1 MAYEK
6 CHVTPDNI
14 LHDWFDHKVSLYI
27 RLDAL
32 PCRIVRYLGGG
43 QSLLKYWQKK
53 IKFGMDYYQHEKMP
67 EFKIRQF
74 YPVKDAEIDT
84 RIIEGGLGMCRYTYN
99 GYAHGY
105 WRIKA
110 TSVTRFA
117 DDHYVLVDMDTFKQN
132 NNVAGA
138 IAVYGRNDWDY
149 LIFPDKIYRDKSEI
163 FFDSNEL
170 SLQSKESIPDEKKE
184 KKTRISRA
192 ERVALYVMLKEH
204 YLDGNGEVNF
214 SKIAGMLSITAKK
227 QGVNVSFNDDTIANW
242 IKRIENED

>member
-1 MAYEK
+1 
-6 CHVTPDNI
+6 
-14 LHDWFDHKVSLYI
+14 
-27 RLDAL
+27 
-32 PCRIVRYLGGG
+32 
-43 QSLLKYWQKK
+43 
-53 IKFGMDYYQHEKMP
+53 
-67 EFKIRQF
+67 
-74 YPVKDAEIDT
+74 
-84 RIIEGGLGMCRYTYN
+84 MCRYTYN

-184 KKTRISRA
+184 KKLVFQGQK
-192 ERVALYVMLKEH
+192 EWLYM
-204 YLDGNGEVNF
+204 
-214 SKIAGMLSITAKK
+214 SC
-227 QGVNVSFNDDTIANW
+227 
-242 IKRIENED
+242 

>member
-1 MAYEK
+1 
-6 CHVTPDNI
+6 
-14 LHDWFDHKVSLYI
+14 
-27 RLDAL
+27 
-32 PCRIVRYLGGG
+32 
-43 QSLLKYWQKK
+43 
-53 IKFGMDYYQHEKMP
+53 
-67 EFKIRQF
+67 
-74 YPVKDAEIDT
+74 
-84 RIIEGGLGMCRYTYN
+84 MCRYTYN

-170 SLQSKESIPDEKKE
+170 SLQSKESIPDDKKQN
-184 KKTRISRA
+184 KTRISRA
-192 ERVALYVMLKEH
+192 DRVALYVMLKEH